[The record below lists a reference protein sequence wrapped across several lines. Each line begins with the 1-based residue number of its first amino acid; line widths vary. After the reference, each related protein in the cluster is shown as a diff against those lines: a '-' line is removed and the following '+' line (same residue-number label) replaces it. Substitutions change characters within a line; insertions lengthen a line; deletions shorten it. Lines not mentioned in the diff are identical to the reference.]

1 MATLEEIQEQAQM
14 NLIQNAEQLAGT
26 PMQLPTEQVAGF
38 SPLQMQAANL
48 AQQGVG
54 SYMPYL
60 QAAQQGM
67 QTAMGAG
74 YQGAQGFTPTA
85 TNIGAYMDPYQ
96 QNVTQSALQEMQRQ
110 GDIQAQ
116 RHSAAASKVGA
127 FGGARHGIV
136 EAEHGRNLQDLMSRR
151 VFEDMSRNYQQA
163 QQASRADF
171 ASQQQRMQN
180 AAKLGI
186 LGSQQ
191 MGGLGTMA
199 QAGLGTDIAQLSTM
213 GGQQQQLAQNTLNV
227 QRQNLL
233 RQMMQPY
240 QQFQFMGGI
249 LGGLPQPT
257 PMQTGEYNP
266 FLSGLGSFIGGIG
279 QGIGGAIA

>member
-14 NLIQNAEQLAGT
+14 NLIQNAQTLAGT

-38 SPLQMQAANL
+38 SPLQQQAAQM
-48 AQQGVG
+48 AQQGIG
-54 SYMPYL
+54 AYQPYL

-74 YQGAQGFTPTA
+74 YAGTQGFTPTA
-85 TNIGAYMDPYQ
+85 ANIGAYMDPYQ

-116 RHSAAASKVGA
+116 RHSAAASQAGA
-127 FGGARHGIV
+127 FGGARHGV
-136 EAEHGRNLQDLMSRR
+136 VQAEHGRNLQDLMSRR

-163 QQASRADF
+163 QQGARADF
-171 ASQQQRMQN
+171 ASQQQRMQQ
-180 AAKLGI
+180 AGKLGI

-191 MGGLGTMA
+191 LAGMGTMA
-199 QAGLGTDIAQLSTM
+199 QAGAWGDVGQIGQLGA
-213 GGQQQQLAQNTLNV
+213 QQQGQAQNVLIV

-240 QQFQFMGGI
+240 QQMQFMGGI

-279 QGIGGAIA
+279 TGIGQGL